1 MKVNRVEA
9 LLKLYDYS
17 GLKEEYDYKKSKQRS
32 KDEQLSFS
40 EILRKEKE
48 IYRHKDVFKGY
59 Q

>member
-9 LLKLYDYS
+9 LLKLYDYPS
-17 GLKEEYDYKKSKQRS
+17 LKEEYDYKKSKESS
-32 KDEQLSFS
+32 KDKKLSFS

-48 IYRHKDVFKGY
+48 IYKRKKAFNGY

>member
-1 MKVNRVEA
+1 MKVNRIEA
-9 LLKLYDYS
+9 LLKLYDYP
-17 GLKEEYDYKKSKQRS
+17 GLKEEYDYKKSKQRN

-48 IYRHKDVFKGY
+48 MNRVKKVFKGY